1 LISISI
7 TSVIAIEKIRIG
19 TKRGSVST
27 LVMESLLFLEIV
39 IDEVIEEIKTMLRRE
54 RARRKLI
61 EIRYDKLMFKI
72 IKMIGEKIKNKN
84 NKLR

>member
-1 LISISI
+1 M
-7 TSVIAIEKIRIG
+7 IAIENIRIG
-19 TKRGSVST
+19 TNRGSVST
-27 LVMESLLFLEIV
+27 LVIESLLFLEIV
-39 IDEVIEEIKTMLRRE
+39 MDEVIEEIKTMLRRE
-54 RARRKLI
+54 SARRKLI

>member
-1 LISISI
+1 
-7 TSVIAIEKIRIG
+7 
-19 TKRGSVST
+19 
-27 LVMESLLFLEIV
+27 MESLLFLEIV

-54 RARRKLI
+54 SARRKLI

>member
-54 RARRKLI
+54 SARRKLI
-61 EIRYDKLMFKI
+61 EIR
-72 IKMIGEKIKNKN
+72 
-84 NKLR
+84 

>member
-7 TSVIAIEKIRIG
+7 TSVIAIENIRIG

-54 RARRKLI
+54 SARRKLI